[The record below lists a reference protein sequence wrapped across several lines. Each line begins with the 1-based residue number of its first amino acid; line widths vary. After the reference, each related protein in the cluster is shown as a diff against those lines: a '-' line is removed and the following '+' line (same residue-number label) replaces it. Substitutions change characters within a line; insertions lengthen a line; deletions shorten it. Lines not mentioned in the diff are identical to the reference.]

1 MVKKALHYVQGTK
14 GLMLT
19 YRRSDSV
26 EIEGYLNSDF
36 AGDVDD
42 RKFTSG
48 YIFTLAKRAISWKN
62 SKQTVTASSTMY
74 AEFVACY
81 EATG

>member
-1 MVKKALHYVQGTK
+1 MVKKALRYVQGTK

-19 YRRSDSV
+19 YRRSDSLHL
-26 EIEGYLNSDF
+26 EGYSDSDF
-36 AGDVDD
+36 VGDVDD
-42 RKFTSG
+42 RKYTSS
-48 YIFTLAKRAISWKN
+48 YVFTLAARAISWKS

>member
-1 MVKKALHYVQGTK
+1 MVKKTLRYVQGTK

-19 YRRSDSV
+19 YRRSDSLH
-26 EIEGYLNSDF
+26 IEGYSDLDF

-42 RKFTSG
+42 RKSTSG
-48 YIFTLAKRAISWKN
+48 YVFTLTGGAISWKS
-62 SKQTVTASSTMY
+62 SKQTVIILSTMY